1 MPQLLTP
8 TQTTDTLLTRF
19 ARLTYLGLMPRKH
32 SRYDAKDDRTIKTAG
47 ERHAE
52 LERAGLIHRVEGK
65 PGRSAFPLGVRRPGA
80 FRRFLEE
87 RD

>member
-8 TQTTDTLLTRF
+8 TQTTDTLSTRF
-19 ARLTYLGLMPRKH
+19 ARLTYHGLMPRKR
-32 SRYDAKDDRTIKTAG
+32 SRYDAKDDRAIKSASD
-47 ERHAE
+47 RHAG
-52 LERAGLIHRVEGK
+52 LERSGLIHRVEGK
-65 PGRSAFPLGVRRPGA
+65 PGRNAFPLGVRRSGA